1 MVGGLSSS
9 SQSHHDPRGA
19 MAAATAFLI
28 WGSVPIYWKQM
39 HAVSPFELIAH
50 RVMWSLLFLLG
61 VLAVQKSFASLRP
74 AFTEAKTFLHLLGS
88 SLFLTANWTVYIWAV
103 NSGHIIE
110 TSLGY
115 FLTPLCNV
123 AFGYFAF
130 HERLR
135 PLQWAAIA
143 LAALGVGQLL
153 FGVGH
158 VPWIALTLAST
169 WAVYGLL
176 KKQSPLGSLAG
187 LTVETIVLVPFAA
200 ALLLWRAHTGEGA
213 LGHVSPLL
221 HVFVLSVGVVT
232 AIPLLLFAYGA
243 QRIRLTTLG
252 LLQYIAPTVQ
262 FLIGVFVY
270 HEPFDAARLQAF
282 ALIWCG
288 LVVYSADSFW
298 TQRHTLL
305 GGR

>member
-1 MVGGLSSS
+1 VVGGLSSS
-9 SQSHHDPRGA
+9 SQSHDPRGA
-19 MAAATAFLI
+19 LAAAAAFLI

-39 HAVSPFELIAH
+39 HTVPPLELIAH
-50 RVMWSLLFLLG
+50 RVTWSLLLLLG
-61 VLAVQKSFASLRP
+61 VLALQKNFASLRP
-74 AFTEAKTFLHLLGS
+74 AFAEGKTFLHLLGS
-88 SLFLTANWTVYIWAV
+88 SLFLTANWIVYVWAV

-169 WAVYGLL
+169 WALYGLL
-176 KKQSPLGSLAG
+176 KKRSPLGSLAG
-187 LTVETIVLVPFAA
+187 LTVETIMLAPFAA

-221 HVFVLSVGVVT
+221 HAYVLSVGVVT
-232 AIPLLLFAYGA
+232 AIPLVLFAYGA
-243 QRIRLTTLG
+243 QRIRMTTLG
-252 LLQYIAPTVQ
+252 LLQYMAPTVQ
-262 FLIGVFVY
+262 FLIGLLVY

-288 LVVYSADSFW
+288 LIVYSADSFW
-298 TQRHTLL
+298 MQRHVLL
-305 GGR
+305 GNR